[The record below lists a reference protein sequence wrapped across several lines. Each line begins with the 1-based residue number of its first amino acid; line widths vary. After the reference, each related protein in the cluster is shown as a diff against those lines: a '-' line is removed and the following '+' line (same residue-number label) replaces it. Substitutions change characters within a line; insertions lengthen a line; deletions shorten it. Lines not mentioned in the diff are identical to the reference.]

1 MTQDGLGWMSSDGV
15 ILYCVNNYEVDNIFK
30 DSTRIPFLQPS
41 TKKKIETHHIMH
53 CKKKANYRGLDLT
66 LVKLLE
72 NE

>member
-1 MTQDGLGWMSSDGV
+1 
-15 ILYCVNNYEVDNIFK
+15 VNNYEVDNIFK
-30 DSTRIPFLQPS
+30 DSPRIPFLQPS